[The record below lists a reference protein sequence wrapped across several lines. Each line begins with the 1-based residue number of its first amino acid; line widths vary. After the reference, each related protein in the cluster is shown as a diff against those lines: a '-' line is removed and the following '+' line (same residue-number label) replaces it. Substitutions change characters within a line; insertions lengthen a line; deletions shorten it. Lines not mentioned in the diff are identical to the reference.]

1 MKSTKI
7 NIAIDGYSS
16 CGKSTLA
23 KEIAKQ
29 LDYVFIDTGA
39 MYRAVTLFALENKLI
54 NGVLNEIE
62 LISILPQI
70 EITFEFNKERGTSD
84 VLLNGKNVET
94 EIRQMKVSEK
104 VSLVAAVK
112 EVRKKLVELQQKM
125 GNKKGVVMDGRDIG
139 TVVFP
144 FAELK
149 IFMTAN
155 KEVRANRR
163 FEELQSKSEKT
174 TLELVKANLEQR
186 DYIDTNRKED
196 PLRQAEDA
204 KVLDNSELSRE
215 EQIVIAMSWVEAAKS
230 NLA

>member
-39 MYRAVTLFALENKLI
+39 MYRAVTLFAIENKLI

-62 LISILPQI
+62 LISRLPQI
-70 EITFEFNKERGTSD
+70 EITFEFNKERGASD
-84 VLLNGKNVET
+84 ILLNGKNVET

>member
-23 KEIAKQ
+23 KAIAKQ

-62 LISILPQI
+62 LISRLPQI
-70 EITFEFNKERGTSD
+70 EITFEFNKERGASD
-84 VLLNGKNVET
+84 ILLNGKNVET

-155 KEVRANRR
+155 KDVRANRR
-163 FEELQSKSEKT
+163 FEELQLKSEKT

>member
-62 LISILPQI
+62 LISRLPQI

-155 KEVRANRR
+155 KDVRANRR
-163 FEELQSKSEKT
+163 FEELQLKSEKT

>member
-54 NGVLNEIE
+54 NGLLNEIE
-62 LISILPQI
+62 LISRLPQI

-155 KEVRANRR
+155 KDVRANRR
-163 FEELQSKSEKT
+163 FEELQLKSEKT

>member
-62 LISILPQI
+62 LISRLPQI

-155 KEVRANRR
+155 KDVRANRR
-163 FEELQSKSEKT
+163 FEELQLKSEKT

-204 KVLDNSELSRE
+204 KVLDNSELSKE

>member
-1 MKSTKI
+1 
-7 NIAIDGYSS
+7 
-16 CGKSTLA
+16 
-23 KEIAKQ
+23 
-29 LDYVFIDTGA
+29 
-39 MYRAVTLFALENKLI
+39 
-54 NGVLNEIE
+54 
-62 LISILPQI
+62 
-70 EITFEFNKERGTSD
+70 
-84 VLLNGKNVET
+84 LLNGKNVET

-204 KVLDNSELSRE
+204 KVLDNSELSKE

>member
-62 LISILPQI
+62 LISRLPQI
-70 EITFEFNKERGTSD
+70 EITFEFNKERGASD
-84 VLLNGKNVET
+84 ILLNGKNVET

>member
-23 KEIAKQ
+23 KAIAKQ

-39 MYRAVTLFALENKLI
+39 MYRAVTLFAIENKLI

-62 LISILPQI
+62 LISRLPQI
-70 EITFEFNKERGTSD
+70 EITFEFNKERGASD
-84 VLLNGKNVET
+84 ILLNGKNVET

-155 KEVRANRR
+155 KDVRANRR
-163 FEELQSKSEKT
+163 FEELQLKSEKT

-204 KVLDNSELSRE
+204 KVLDNSELSKE

>member
-23 KEIAKQ
+23 KAIAKQ

-39 MYRAVTLFALENKLI
+39 MYRAVTLFAIENKLI

-62 LISILPQI
+62 LISRLPQI
-70 EITFEFNKERGTSD
+70 EITFEFNKERGASD
-84 VLLNGKNVET
+84 ILLNGKNVET

-204 KVLDNSELSRE
+204 KVLDNSELSKE

>member
-1 MKSTKI
+1 
-7 NIAIDGYSS
+7 
-16 CGKSTLA
+16 
-23 KEIAKQ
+23 
-29 LDYVFIDTGA
+29 
-39 MYRAVTLFALENKLI
+39 
-54 NGVLNEIE
+54 
-62 LISILPQI
+62 
-70 EITFEFNKERGTSD
+70 
-84 VLLNGKNVET
+84 
-94 EIRQMKVSEK
+94 
-104 VSLVAAVK
+104 
-112 EVRKKLVELQQKM
+112 
-125 GNKKGVVMDGRDIG
+125 MDGRDIG

>member
-23 KEIAKQ
+23 KAIAKQ

-39 MYRAVTLFALENKLI
+39 MYRAVTLFAIENKLI

-62 LISILPQI
+62 LISRLPQI
-70 EITFEFNKERGTSD
+70 EITFEFNKERGASD
-84 VLLNGKNVET
+84 ILLNGKNVET

-163 FEELQSKSEKT
+163 FEELQLKSEKT

>member
-62 LISILPQI
+62 LISRLPQI

>member
-62 LISILPQI
+62 LISRLPQI
-70 EITFEFNKERGTSD
+70 EITFEFNKERGASD
-84 VLLNGKNVET
+84 ILLNGKNVET

-155 KEVRANRR
+155 KDVRANRR
-163 FEELQSKSEKT
+163 FEELQLKSEKT

>member
-23 KEIAKQ
+23 KAIAKQ

-39 MYRAVTLFALENKLI
+39 MYRAVTLFAIENKLI

-62 LISILPQI
+62 LISRLPQI

-125 GNKKGVVMDGRDIG
+125 GNKK
-139 TVVFP
+139 
-144 FAELK
+144 EL
-149 IFMTAN
+149 
-155 KEVRANRR
+155 
-163 FEELQSKSEKT
+163 
-174 TLELVKANLEQR
+174 
-186 DYIDTNRKED
+186 
-196 PLRQAEDA
+196 
-204 KVLDNSELSRE
+204 
-215 EQIVIAMSWVEAAKS
+215 
-230 NLA
+230 

>member
-155 KEVRANRR
+155 KDVRANRR
-163 FEELQSKSEKT
+163 FEELQLKSEKT

>member
-23 KEIAKQ
+23 KAIAKQ

-39 MYRAVTLFALENKLI
+39 MYRAVTLFAIENKLI

-62 LISILPQI
+62 LISRLPQI

-155 KEVRANRR
+155 KDVRANRR
-163 FEELQSKSEKT
+163 FEELQLKSEKT

>member
-23 KEIAKQ
+23 KAIAKQ

-39 MYRAVTLFALENKLI
+39 MYRAVTLFAIENKLI

-62 LISILPQI
+62 LISRLPQI
-70 EITFEFNKERGTSD
+70 EITFEFNKERGASD
-84 VLLNGKNVET
+84 ILLNGKNVET

-125 GNKKGVVMDGRDIG
+125 GNKKRSCNGRKRYWYCCIS
-139 TVVFP
+139 FC
-144 FAELK
+144 
-149 IFMTAN
+149 
-155 KEVRANRR
+155 RA
-163 FEELQSKSEKT
+163 
-174 TLELVKANLEQR
+174 
-186 DYIDTNRKED
+186 
-196 PLRQAEDA
+196 
-204 KVLDNSELSRE
+204 
-215 EQIVIAMSWVEAAKS
+215 
-230 NLA
+230 

>member
-23 KEIAKQ
+23 KAIAKQ

-39 MYRAVTLFALENKLI
+39 MYRAVTLFAIENKLI

-62 LISILPQI
+62 LISRLPQI

>member
-23 KEIAKQ
+23 KAIAKQ

-39 MYRAVTLFALENKLI
+39 MYRAVTLFAIENKLI

-62 LISILPQI
+62 LISRLPQI
-70 EITFEFNKERGTSD
+70 EITFEFNKERGASD
-84 VLLNGKNVET
+84 ILLNGKNVET